1 MIITEKILIIICA
14 VAVAMVAAVFLI
26 SYVVYRVAFYS
37 PYKGQNDMENLPD
50 GEQFE
55 QNRDL
60 IVSAVR
66 KLASL
71 PFERVEVTSN
81 DGLKLVGRLYRGKI
95 GAPVDICFHGYRG
108 TGMKDFSMGGAFLI
122 ESGHNVIIVD
132 ERGCGESEGRTI
144 SFGINERKDAVVWCK
159 KAAEIFGKECKIVLF
174 GVSMGATTVLMALGE
189 EDLPKNVIC
198 AVADCPFDSPSDI
211 IKTVCRMRKY
221 TVGMSYPF
229 VKFGARVFG
238 KFDLEETSAA
248 QAVKRAKIPALIMH
262 GECDKFVYPEKS
274 ERIRVANLD
283 MIKRITFP
291 LAGHGL
297 SFLYGKERYVK
308 EFENFLKECGAV
320 E

>member
-132 ERGCGESEGRTI
+132 ERGCGESEGHTI
-144 SFGINERKDAVVWCK
+144 SFGINERKDAVVWCE

-229 VKFGARVFG
+229 VKFGARVFVN
-238 KFDLEETSAA
+238 ENSAEI
-248 QAVKRAKIPALIMH
+248 IPAAPLAPPVVPLSSHGDHRIAMALSLLCLITG
-262 GECDKFVYPEKS
+262 GEIAGAEAVNKSYPNFYDDLRS
-274 ERIRVANLD
+274 LGAS
-283 MIKRITFP
+283 ITFNNT
-291 LAGHGL
+291 L
-297 SFLYGKERYVK
+297 
-308 EFENFLKECGAV
+308 
-320 E
+320 